1 MRKAD
6 WLIGFLIAAVVLGV
20 IYYFSR
26 SIQTINNQDPDRPS
40 VAETLNQIGDGK
52 DATLEAED
60 AYDEGD
66 GKFPDDITTGT
77 TGSTADAPTAADIAA
92 LNAAKEAEVQAAAD
106 AAAKNAAATDAAAA
120 NAAKNQP
127 TAYSN
132 GSSES
137 GDYLVVAG
145 TFKQM
150 INAETAL
157 RTYKS
162 KGYSNAYIGKFNKSA
177 YASLIVGR
185 FARDSE
191 ARNFAKSFNKKNN
204 TDAYVHQKR

>member
-26 SIQTINNQDPDRPS
+26 SIQTINSQNPDRPS

-52 DATLEAED
+52 DATLDAED
-60 AYDEGD
+60 DYEEGD
-66 GKFPDDITTGT
+66 GKFPDDITTT
-77 TGSTADAPTAADIAA
+77 ETAGSTADAPTAADIAA
-92 LNAAKEAEVQAAAD
+92 LNAAKEAEAQAAAD
-106 AAAKNAAATDAAAA
+106 AAAADAADAAAAA
-120 NAAKNQP
+120 NAAKNKP

-150 INAETAL
+150 ANAEAAL
-157 RTYKS
+157 KTYKS

-191 ARNFAKSFNKKNN
+191 ARTFAKSFNKKNN